1 MRDDYLEKVL
11 RRAGE
16 ISALDLAAAR
26 PPDRSAALKWAV
38 AVSFGLLTALLPAA
52 GAAQSLMMI

>member
-1 MRDDYLEKVL
+1 MRDDYLDKVL
-11 RRAGE
+11 LRADE
-16 ISALDLAAAR
+16 LTALSAAAALKK
-26 PPDRSAALKWAV
+26 DRSAALKWAV

>member
-26 PPDRSAALKWAV
+26 LPDRSAALM
-38 AVSFGLLTALLPAA
+38 PAA